1 VHAPGRKTQS
11 LRGAML
17 TVLLPLALASDNGR
31 AQRPPMG
38 WRCWNQ
44 YQGRINQAIMESSFR
59 LLASPSEFP
68 PVEGA
73 ATSLRELGYSD
84 AGLDDGWQL
93 CNHEVTPANTYTYH
107 TPPGTGGAPVVD
119 TTIFPS
125 FSKMNALAHSLNLT
139 SGWYGNNCNCGPT
152 PRNGCSDTCDAVE
165 CFAGDVNTT
174 LFVRILR
181 RACQGAGARADA
193 RAAAPAAAAPADLC
207 QVDVRI

>member
-1 VHAPGRKTQS
+1 MHAPGRKTQS

-93 CNHEVTPANTYTYH
+93 CNQRVSPENPHAFH
-107 TPPGTGGAPVVD
+107 TLAGAPIVGKSQAIVACAFWACFERLLVID
-119 TTIFPS
+119 RHGHLPRLPPDECVG
-125 FSKMNALAHSLNLT
+125 AL
-139 SGWYGNNCNCGPT
+139 PQ
-152 PRNGCSDTCDAVE
+152 SDE
-165 CFAGDVNTT
+165 WM
-174 LFVRILR
+174 VR
-181 RACQGAGARADA
+181 Q
-193 RAAAPAAAAPADLC
+193 
-207 QVDVRI
+207 